1 MDKNGHN
8 GGSMPQKRKL
18 SALAEEKVRF
28 RLKLLGKIKNAEE
41 ILQSLRSKMVT
52 SKMILSRQHLTK

>member
-1 MDKNGHN
+1 
-8 GGSMPQKRKL
+8 MPQKRKL

-52 SKMILSRQHLTK
+52 SKMIPFDEVLLF